1 MPVSDKSFPPPE
13 GGKGV
18 EGHTRVAGGGG
29 RRRNTERNER
39 RGGERLENLEE
50 KNR

>member
-29 RRRNTERNER
+29 GGGTRSGTK
-39 RGGERLENLEE
+39 GGEG
-50 KNR
+50 KG